1 MSELNNIKSQIRNE
15 IKQIETK
22 LNLKKIQPDLIQE
35 IQRDILGLEEK
46 KSILKVLERLK
57 SKQTDSNNSTM
68 AARAQR
74 KLLTDQ
80 IQMLTTRIKELN
92 KELEQKEKQNQ
103 HLMMMTHLLFLIISA
118 LFCTLIMIIT

>member
-1 MSELNNIKSQIRNE
+1 MSELGNIREQIRSE

-35 IQRDILGLEEK
+35 IQRDILELEEK

-57 SKQTDSNNSTM
+57 SKQADSISNM

-74 KLLTDQ
+74 KLLTNQ

-92 KELEQKEKQNQ
+92 QELENKEKQN
-103 HLMMMTHLLFLIISA
+103 HYLAILTHLLFLIISV
-118 LFCTLIMIIT
+118 LFCSLVIIIT